1 MGLLNHQNVA
11 ETRLTAVLQDAV
23 QLAETGVLAAFDT
36 LQRRD
41 GADDGLGDS
50 CRLQGFALHVVV
62 FHGDDVW
69 LDNNHRRVLTVNAFN
84 QVAAQRG
91 FTRTGLADNRQ
102 KATVAG
108 GLEQRFTHVAD
119 IRRGEH
125 IVRALHGFIG
135 KRVTEKAKRFF
146 GCWK

>member
-11 ETRLTAVLQDAV
+11 EACLAAVLQDAV

-36 LQRRD
+36 LQWRD

-50 CRLQGFALHVVV
+50 CCLQGFTLHVVV

-69 LDNNHRRVLTVNAFN
+69 LDNNHWRVLAVDAFN

-108 GLEQRFTHVAD
+108 GLEQCLTHVAD

>member
-1 MGLLNHQNVA
+1 MA
-11 ETRLTAVLQDAV
+11 ETRLAAVLQNAV
-23 QLAETGVLAAFDT
+23 QLAETGVLAAFDAF
-36 LQRRD
+36 QWRY
-41 GADDGLGDS
+41 GADDGFGDS
-50 CRLQGFALHVVV
+50 CRLEGFALHIIV

-69 LDNNHRRVLTVNAFN
+69 LYDNHRRVLTVNAFN

-91 FTRTGLADNRQ
+91 FTRAGLADNRQ

-108 GLEQRFTHVAD
+108 SLEQRLTHVAD

-135 KRVTEKAKRFF
+135 ERVTEKAKRFF
-146 GCWK
+146 SCWK